1 MRGLSLVIGLA
12 LLTAGPALAQDKPP
26 IVARA
31 EQCLRDNVD
40 RVVAAE
46 PDIQSAASFLVN
58 FACAPQVS
66 AEARYEMN
74 LLVVKT
80 MVGTANNMPIFRAP
94 PGVGVKPPTP
104 LAATVDPDSGDIIV
118 SPPPPGEAPN
128 PVASTLANIGAKSTS
143 GADFG
148 MQQTAPASL
157 RKLAADLVL
166 HARERQLGKAP

>member
-1 MRGLSLVIGLA
+1 LAIGLT
-12 LLTAGPALAQDKPP
+12 LLTASPALAQDKPP

-46 PDIQSAASFLVN
+46 PDIQSAASFLVT

-74 LLVVKT
+74 LLVVNT
-80 MVGTANNMPIFRAP
+80 MVGEANNMPVFKAP
-94 PGVGVKPPTP
+94 GLKLNPLPPPTP
-104 LAATVDPDSGDIIV
+104 LVASVDPDTGDIIV
-118 SPPPPGEAPN
+118 SPPPAGEAPN
-128 PVASTLANIGAKSTS
+128 PVASTLANIGAKSS
-143 GADFG
+143 GPAFG

-157 RKLAADLVL
+157 RKLAGDLVL
-166 HARERQLGKAP
+166 QSRERRLGKAP